1 MRGGGWDGTDTC
13 EPIVFTLKAIVRNM
27 NNILSG
33 TRAGASKN
41 GEVKLRASKKMIFP
55 GQLPPSHDKK
65 KYEKINFGTARGHYY
80 AADDTTL
87 DHFNA
92 RYNESPDSFTQTEI
106 IRLFLYLIID
116 IETIPGKFKFHFYG
130 EEDGYNFQDLFS
142 DNMFKKTHF
151 KNNDGEYKTTSS
163 NPTHSLFQANAE
175 KALELY
181 TYLFNEMKGTV
192 ERLDYAKDICNNRL
206 NEGTFI
212 NESIDE
218 VRTIINNIIA
228 VKSEDAIY
236 NSPYFIEQCLTTYC
250 PDKKDCFITKEN
262 KKTETIKS
270 LIIEDIWKDLQ
281 KHGKGDNYTIND
293 FYKEVLVSV
302 FCVLNIS
309 RVANNPPPTPYF
321 DINKFIYMWNKYKNN
336 KNTSSPEEAEKIFDL
351 LIDIFDRLDEFGT
364 NKLQVDALKDINLPA
379 LQNKLDY
386 LKKDETPKEKK
397 NEIVSGSGAIDDYM
411 TYVRNIYQPMFGNK
425 TTSSTRKQA
434 IRDDIREKR
443 TKFTEYLKNIIPLLQ
458 KKITWVEQE
467 QYKADPQ
474 NKNVKVSVD
483 TDLLETESSLKVTTQ
498 ERMDSDMVKKKI
510 FLDSFV
516 GEEESKIDKL
526 IKSIEKNNAASAIG
540 TMEYIDK
547 LSKFQLS
554 DTVCYYNPTNDYNV
568 TENTPGSDYLGD
580 DNNKQKQ
587 EKIEKEFT
595 EKFPFDSL

>member
-1 MRGGGWDGTDTC
+1 M
-13 EPIVFTLKAIVRNM
+13 
-27 NNILSG
+27 
-33 TRAGASKN
+33 
-41 GEVKLRASKKMIFP
+41 
-55 GQLPPSHDKK
+55 
-65 KYEKINFGTARGHYY
+65 
-80 AADDTTL
+80 
-87 DHFNA
+87 
-92 RYNESPDSFTQTEI
+92 
-106 IRLFLYLIID
+106 YLIID

-142 DNMFKKTHF
+142 DNMFKKTYI
-151 KNNDGEYKTTSS
+151 KNNDGTYNTNPS

-250 PDKKDCFITKEN
+250 TDKKDCFITKEN

-321 DINKFIYMWNKYKNN
+321 DINKFTYMWNKYKNN
-336 KNTSSPEEAEKIFDL
+336 KNISSPEEGEKIFNL
-351 LIDIFDRLDEFGT
+351 LIDIFDRLDEFET
-364 NKLQVDALKDINLPA
+364 NKFQVDALKDIDLTA

-386 LKKDETPKEKK
+386 LNKDETPKEKK
-397 NEIVSGSGAIDDYM
+397 NEIV
-411 TYVRNIYQPMFGNK
+411 
-425 TTSSTRKQA
+425 
-434 IRDDIREKR
+434 
-443 TKFTEYLKNIIPLLQ
+443 
-458 KKITWVEQE
+458 
-467 QYKADPQ
+467 
-474 NKNVKVSVD
+474 
-483 TDLLETESSLKVTTQ
+483 
-498 ERMDSDMVKKKI
+498 
-510 FLDSFV
+510 
-516 GEEESKIDKL
+516 
-526 IKSIEKNNAASAIG
+526 
-540 TMEYIDK
+540 
-547 LSKFQLS
+547 
-554 DTVCYYNPTNDYNV
+554 
-568 TENTPGSDYLGD
+568 
-580 DNNKQKQ
+580 
-587 EKIEKEFT
+587 
-595 EKFPFDSL
+595 